1 MSVSRNKISSISWN
15 VFSALNY
22 SFIEMYNDLRQKY
35 DLHIPPILLT
45 LRGISV
51 ESLLQKD
58 FDSDPLISAPNFWVK
73 EEIISVVSG

>member
-1 MSVSRNKISSISWN
+1 
-15 VFSALNY
+15 
-22 SFIEMYNDLRQKY
+22 MYNDLRQKY